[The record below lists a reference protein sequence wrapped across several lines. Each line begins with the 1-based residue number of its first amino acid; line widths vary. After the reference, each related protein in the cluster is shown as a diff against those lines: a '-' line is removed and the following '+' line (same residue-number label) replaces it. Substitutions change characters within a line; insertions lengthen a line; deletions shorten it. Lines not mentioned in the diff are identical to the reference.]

1 MPYAGAWR
9 GSTKRKDI
17 NFGENLVIMTWKE
30 PDTGR
35 LNGGAGLRAITEVVV
50 GKQGFNPDDL
60 LVARTCRGCG
70 RLLLGAAATDI
81 SDREGY
87 RVMVDTPDG
96 HRYVLRA
103 SELLTPHCR
112 CGRFYAIITY
122 GPSEHGRVGYF
133 AYTVVELN
141 HFSDRLDRILSDME
155 RSGDAPAGLDEG
167 TGNEVIGR
175 INQAIRLTGKKG
187 FAGISDDWSEARYC
201 SGWIDL

>member
-1 MPYAGAWR
+1 
-9 GSTKRKDI
+9 
-17 NFGENLVIMTWKE
+17 MTWKE

-35 LNGGAGLRAITEVVV
+35 LKGGAGLRAITEVVV
-50 GKQGFNPDDL
+50 GKQGFNQDDL
-60 LVARTCRGCG
+60 LIARTCRGCG

-87 RVMVDTPDG
+87 RVVVDTPDG

-112 CGRFYAIITY
+112 CGSFYAIITY
-122 GPSEHGRVGYF
+122 GPSEHDMSGYF

-141 HFSDRLDRILSDME
+141 HFSDRLDSVLSDME
-155 RSGDAPAGLDEG
+155 RSGDMPAGLDER
-167 TGNEVIGR
+167 TGNEIIGC
-175 INQAIRLTGKKG
+175 INQAIRLTGKKEFSG
-187 FAGISDDWSEARYC
+187 VSDDWSEARYS